1 MGGADVF
8 HSEFNAR
15 AQRRKGAKEM
25 GNGAA
30 DFLTVI
36 PALARERDMLTCPR
50 RQRRESLFT
59 NLTRVLTTGIFPQR
73 PNRVANVKGTA
84 MSPEILTIIGVGI
97 ALAALILT
105 GHNRIN
111 KRIERLENRFEQRMG
126 TLEQR
131 VGALEQRVARL
142 EGLMEGIREA
152 LFDRVAR

>member
-1 MGGADVF
+1 
-8 HSEFNAR
+8 
-15 AQRRKGAKEM
+15 
-25 GNGAA
+25 
-30 DFLTVI
+30 
-36 PALARERDMLTCPR
+36 
-50 RQRRESLFT
+50 
-59 NLTRVLTTGIFPQR
+59 
-73 PNRVANVKGTA
+73 

-131 VGALEQRVARL
+131 VGALEQRVSRL